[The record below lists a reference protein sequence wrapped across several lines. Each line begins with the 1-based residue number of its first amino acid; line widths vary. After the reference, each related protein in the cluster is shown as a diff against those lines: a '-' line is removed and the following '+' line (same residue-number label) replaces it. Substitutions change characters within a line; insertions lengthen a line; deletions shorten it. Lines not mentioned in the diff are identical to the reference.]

1 MDTRESITEQMNLLD
16 NIQAKLMTSLTA
28 PLESTLAVMDE
39 LIHGL
44 HEISSSMPAA
54 AWQDYCANSARP
66 HPLAKLLCEDPF
78 TRRSVEKP
86 RGYAGDA
93 ALIDYIYCGLNE
105 EETQSVSS
113 IGQRIFGYT
122 AGISA
127 SARAVRAR
135 CDLLIATIDAT
146 AARVPAPQ
154 ILSLACGHLHEASL
168 STSVQAGKVGR
179 YLAVDQ
185 DAISLSEVAR
195 RFPAHGITTVHA
207 SVKDVIK
214 SNVTLG
220 PFDLIYCAGL
230 YDYLPDPVATK
241 LTTVLMG
248 LLRDK
253 GHLLIGNFVA
263 NFGTAAYMEAFMDW
277 RLICRGDA
285 AMAQLTSDVPPQQ
298 IASQSVYQDGIGYIV
313 YLEAVH
319 T

>member
-1 MDTRESITEQMNLLD
+1 MNLLD
-16 NIQAKLMTSLTA
+16 NIQAKLMTSLIA
-28 PLESTLAVMDE
+28 PLASTLAVMDE

-44 HEISSSMPAA
+44 HEICSSMPAA

-66 HPLAKLLCEDPF
+66 HPLTQLLCEDPF

-93 ALIDYIYCGLNE
+93 ELIDYIYCGLSE
-105 EETQSVSS
+105 GEAQSVSP
-113 IGQRIFGYT
+113 IGQRIFAYT
-122 AGISA
+122 AGMSA

-135 CDLLIATIDAT
+135 CDHLVATIDAT

-168 STSVQAGKVGR
+168 SASVQAGKVGR

-185 DAISLSEVAR
+185 DAISLSEVDR
-195 RFPAHGITTVHA
+195 RFPQSRITTLNA
-207 SVKDVIK
+207 AVKDVLK
-214 SNVTLG
+214 GNVALG
-220 PFDLIYCAGL
+220 TFDLIYCAGL

-248 LLRDK
+248 LLRDE

-263 NFGTAAYMEAFMDW
+263 NFATAAYMEAFMEW

-285 AMAQLTSDVPPQQ
+285 AMAQLTSNVPSQQ
-298 IASQSVYQDGIGYIV
+298 IANQSVYQDETGYIV
-313 YLEAVH
+313 YLEAIH
-319 T
+319 A

>member
-1 MDTRESITEQMNLLD
+1 MTKCPSKMNLLD
-16 NIQAKLMTSLTA
+16 NLQAKLMTSLTA
-28 PLESTLAVMDE
+28 PFASTLAVMDE
-39 LIHGL
+39 LIQGL

-66 HPLAKLLCEDPF
+66 HPLTKLLCEDPF

-93 ALIDYIYCGLNE
+93 ELIDYIYCGLSE
-105 EETQSVSS
+105 EEAKSVSP
-113 IGQRIFGYT
+113 IGQRIFAYT
-122 AGISA
+122 AGMSA

-135 CDLLIATIDAT
+135 CDLLIAKIDAT

-168 STSVQAGKVGR
+168 STSVQAGKIGR

-195 RFPAHGITTVHA
+195 RFPERGITTVHA
-207 SVKDVIK
+207 AVKDVING
-214 SNVTLG
+214 NVELG
-220 PFDLIYCAGL
+220 TFDLIYCAGL

-253 GHLLIGNFVA
+253 GHLLIGNFVE
-263 NFGTAAYMEAFMDW
+263 NFATAAYMEAFMEW
-277 RLICRGDA
+277 RLIGRGNA
-285 AMAQLTSDVPPQQ
+285 AMAQLSSDVPSQQ
-298 IASQSVYQDGIGYIV
+298 IASQRVYQDETGYIV
-313 YLEAVH
+313 YLEVVH